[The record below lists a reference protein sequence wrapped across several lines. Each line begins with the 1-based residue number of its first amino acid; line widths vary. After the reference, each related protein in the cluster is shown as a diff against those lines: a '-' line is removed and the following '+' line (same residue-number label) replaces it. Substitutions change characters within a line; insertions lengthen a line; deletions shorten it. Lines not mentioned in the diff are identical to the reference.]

1 MVQEVLSLK
10 KITFAMVI
18 ITIVLSL
25 GMSVFSSPLLANTDN
40 TSTNRVESR
49 DRYLNIMTVNK
60 PQYDMVKK
68 ITKDKHNVEYM
79 FTEGNDIRD
88 FKYNNEVIENVSNMD
103 LFIYSGTSFEPWT
116 NTFIDELKKGILE

>member
-1 MVQEVLSLK
+1 MK

-40 TSTNRVESR
+40 SGSNRVESR
-49 DRYLNIMTVNK
+49 DRYLNIITVNK

-68 ITKDKHNVEYM
+68 ITKDKHNVEYR
-79 FTEGNDIRD
+79 I
-88 FKYNNEVIENVSNMD
+88 
-103 LFIYSGTSFEPWT
+103 LFLMRK
-116 NTFIDELKKGILE
+116 DEKLHNCEIGHRQLILLWHK